1 MASTVEMVED
11 EVWFNEKNEFTIIE
25 VIDGTSVIL
34 QS

>member
-1 MASTVEMVED
+1 MAED